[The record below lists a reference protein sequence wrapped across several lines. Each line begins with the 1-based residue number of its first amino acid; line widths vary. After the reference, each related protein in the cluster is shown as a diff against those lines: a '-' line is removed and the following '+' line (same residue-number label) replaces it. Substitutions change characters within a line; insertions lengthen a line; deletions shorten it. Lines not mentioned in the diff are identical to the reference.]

1 MIVSSWIPP
10 TYSPE
15 ASTHS
20 TDCSLPPV
28 SNPTESPT
36 AIEPTTEEPEIPDNP
51 YSVIQTTQASLTKN
65 NSTASVSGTIN
76 AAAGTS
82 KVTIKLELQVKSGSV
97 YSTVKTWTKTAQSNY
112 AKQTGSYS
120 INSSKTYRL
129 KATFTATKNGST
141 ETATVYKY

>member
-36 AIEPTTEEPEIPDNP
+36 AIEPTTEEPEIPELLKRIGDVNNDGCVTIIDATVTQQITAELLQP
-51 YSVIQTTQASLTKN
+51 TETQMIVADVTGDGKIDITDASVIQRYVAEL
-65 NSTASVSGTIN
+65 IN
-76 AAAGTS
+76 RFPA
-82 KVTIKLELQVKSGSV
+82 EE
-97 YSTVKTWTKTAQSNY
+97 N
-112 AKQTGSYS
+112 
-120 INSSKTYRL
+120 
-129 KATFTATKNGST
+129 
-141 ETATVYKY
+141 ETA

>member
-1 MIVSSWIPP
+1 MKRKKRINSLVVGIIIALSLM
-10 TYSPE
+10 
-15 ASTHS
+15 STAFAEVEL
-20 TDCSLPPV
+20 DKP
-28 SNPTESPT
+28 
-36 AIEPTTEEPEIPDNP
+36 EEPEVPDNP
-51 YSVIQTTQASLTKN
+51 YTVIQTTQASLTKN